1 MCDNN
6 LIILTHF
13 FFIILGF
20 GLLDRQNVLLMEN
33 MRVFTAIFRIF
44 FLFIMNLIISMS
56 NKNLMTWYILVQ
68 KPQG

>member
-56 NKNLMTWYILVQ
+56 NKNLMT
-68 KPQG
+68 

>member
-6 LIILTHF
+6 LIILTH

-44 FLFIMNLIISMS
+44 FLFIMNVIISMS
-56 NKNLMTWYILVQ
+56 NKNLMT
-68 KPQG
+68 

>member
-6 LIILTHF
+6 LIILTH

-44 FLFIMNLIISMS
+44 FLFIMNVIISMS

>member
-44 FLFIMNLIISMS
+44 FLFIMNVIISMS
-56 NKNLMTWYILVQ
+56 NKNLMT
-68 KPQG
+68 